1 MTVTTLSKDPSSSIS
16 LLSQIVSKASAADR
30 KERETEEGLGRLPEI
45 VPSVSALLLFNTAEN
60 PYNSYV
66 SIDNLLGEDKEVVV
80 DNEKDKLAAA
90 PNTVAH
96 GDELPNIAMVEYSFK
111 PTLEDVPE
119 LNFPSALP
127 ELGMVAGDINWSIG
141 VDLPTG
147 FDPIA
152 PSAHLMNIP
161 DLPVDPAAL
170 DNGPSPSAP
179 APPSGGP
186 PPPPPP
192 SAPPAN
198 IPAPPPPPPPPSS
211 AGPPPPPPPGPPPP
225 PPPANVPAEVAQ
237 PQGGRFDL
245 LAALRNPDNV
255 KKLKSA
261 KDKPKKK
268 VKIEEKPKAPEPA
281 EDIMSS
287 LRKALD
293 RRNSSISG
301 KFKKEP
307 EPTLEDEEELDGLI
321 PMPKFTKDEWSDGE

>member
-1 MTVTTLSKDPSSSIS
+1 MAITTLSKDPANSIS

-30 KERETEEGLGRLPEI
+30 KERESEEGLGRLPEI

-80 DNEKDKLAAA
+80 DSDKDKLAAA

-170 DNGPSPSAP
+170 DNGPSLAAPSA
-179 APPSGGP
+179 
-186 PPPPPP
+186 PPPP
-192 SAPPAN
+192 SN
-198 IPAPPPPPPPPSS
+198 APPPPPPPNAPAGNIPPPPPPPS
-211 AGPPPPPPPGPPPP
+211 AGPPPPPPPPGLPPP
-225 PPPANVPAEVAQ
+225 PPPANVPAEVAK
-237 PQGGRFDL
+237 PEGGRMDL
-245 LAALRNPDNV
+245 LAALRDPNNL
-255 KKLKSA
+255 KKLKSS

-268 VKIEEKPKAPEPA
+268 VKIEEKPKAEPA

-287 LRKALD
+287 LRRALD

-301 KFKKEP
+301 KFKREP
-307 EPTLEDEEELDGLI
+307 EPTLDDEEELDGSI